1 MFPPNPIPNHPKT
14 SFSIR
19 FPTHSYVY
27 LSAKYLFIVA
37 VMTVSLFNII
47 IQTGAQKISEFERHT
62 SKSVMM
68 SSQMFKTF
76 LGLIVNTGVIILIV
90 NSTIPF
96 HLRFLD
102 ITRYFEEELPPE
114 AVSGI
119 GETQSTSQQGF
130 DGFQGFEALWYSQVG
145 VSITITM
152 LLDMITPHVPTF
164 LVHVVMNP
172 TLRFCVRRRCCCNI
186 IGSKLAATQGDL
198 NTLYDGG
205 EFELPLRFAT
215 ILNTLGMTLL
225 FCGGIP
231 ALIPLCAVSLTFSY
245 WVDKAMLLWIYKV
258 RTPSSVAF
266 YLACR
271 RRSILVVL
279 LLLRR

>member
-1 MFPPNPIPNHPKT
+1 M
-14 SFSIR
+14 
-19 FPTHSYVY
+19 Y

-37 VMTVSLFNII
+37 VMTVSFFNIV
-47 IQTGAQKISEFERHT
+47 IQEGAKSISEFERHT

-76 LGLIVNTGVIILIV
+76 LGLIINTGVIILIV
-90 NSTIPF
+90 NSTLPF

-102 ITRYFEEELPPE
+102 ITRYFEEDLEFE
-114 AVSGI
+114 AKSGI
-119 GETQSTSQQGF
+119 SGTQSLSEQGF
-130 DGFQGFEALWYSQVG
+130 AGFEGFEALWYTQVG

-152 LLDMITPHVPTF
+152 LLDMVIPHVPTV
-164 LVHVVMNP
+164 LVHIIIKP
-172 TLRFCVRRRCCCNI
+172 ILRYCVRRRCCCNI
-186 IGSKLAATQGDL
+186 FGSRLAATQGDL
-198 NTLYDGG
+198 NMLYDGA

-231 ALIPLCAVSLTFSY
+231 ALIPICAASLAFGY

-258 RTPSSVAF
+258 R
-266 YLACR
+266 
-271 RRSILVVL
+271 
-279 LLLRR
+279 